1 MSLETTLTL
10 AIAAGIVLTVL
21 VVRLVLLV
29 LFRLLRLAFRLTRR
43 YVFGH
48 HPAPAIAA
56 ERASREAPRPR
67 RRLVRRGLASIGRGM
82 RAPYRGTGRA
92 LVWIAAW
99 GAAIARRKVDELA
112 AILSGERL
120 EDSRAVDLGKRRAQV
135 VHPVIEPHPREEPLA
150 GIR

>member
-29 LFRLLRLAFRLTRR
+29 LFRLLRLAFRLTLR

-48 HPAPAIAA
+48 QPAPAIAA
-56 ERASREAPRPR
+56 ERAIRRAPRPR
-67 RRLVRRGLASIGRGM
+67 RRLVRRGLASIGRGA
-82 RAPYRGTGRA
+82 RATYRGAGRGLA
-92 LVWIAAW
+92 WIGAWVAAT
-99 GAAIARRKVDELA
+99 ARKKVDELA
-112 AILSGERL
+112 AILAGQPMERA
-120 EDSRAVDLGKRRAQV
+120 SSARRERHAQV
-135 VHPVIEPHPREEPLA
+135 VHPVIEPSPREEPLA